1 MYPAGFYPNK
11 QGPVFEQEPGCVPVS
26 SVGALNPDG
35 KTIALFSNAGP
46 WVSCHRV
53 GVAVVSTMPTTFN
66 ASLQPT
72 ARLYIPGEGVRST
85 MDMDDYRGGFA
96 TWSGTSFAAPVLA
109 GEIAQSLI
117 GQGNLD
123 DPDPSTAVNCGWEA
137 VRSLVKL
144 EPPSLP

>member
-1 MYPAGFYPNK
+1 
-11 QGPVFEQEPGCVPVS
+11 
-26 SVGALNPDG
+26 
-35 KTIALFSNAGP
+35 
-46 WVSCHRV
+46 V

-66 ASLQPT
+66 ASLQPA

-109 GEIAQSLI
+109 GEIAQHLI

-123 DPDPSTAVNCGWEA
+123 EPDASVAVNCGWEA

-144 EPPSLP
+144 ERPTLP